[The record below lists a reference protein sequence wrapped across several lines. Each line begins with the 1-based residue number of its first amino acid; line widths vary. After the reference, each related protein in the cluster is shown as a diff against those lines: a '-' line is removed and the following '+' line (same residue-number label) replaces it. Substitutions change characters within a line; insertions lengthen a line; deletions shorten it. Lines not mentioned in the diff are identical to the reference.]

1 MSGFGSNDNILII
14 KLINQCGLVVPIADA
29 MLSRVLINIESS
41 KGLYIFNARTST
53 QNFKVEN
60 FNFQF
65 RDFVRKNNKNNEGLQ
80 SQTLN
85 IPSKWLNEHILSQN
99 RIKIYFENIK
109 GGTLIFLLSG
119 FGSGKSLVL
128 MYSKNFQKE
137 SQSMPLKYKLFY
149 DNLQSLVRKCDENKS
164 NINSDKVVKR
174 PKKS

>member
-85 IPSKWLNEHILSQN
+85 IPSK
-99 RIKIYFENIK
+99 
-109 GGTLIFLLSG
+109 
-119 FGSGKSLVL
+119 
-128 MYSKNFQKE
+128 
-137 SQSMPLKYKLFY
+137 
-149 DNLQSLVRKCDENKS
+149 
-164 NINSDKVVKR
+164 
-174 PKKS
+174 